1 MIEICYPMHS
11 PADSWY
17 NEIKVIGNTASL
29 PHLCLFY
36 SDCLSVVQQIEEKYH
51 ITDWIVDLT
60 TEPFHTLY
68 SEQGNVSIFAA
79 LGHFAQNTQSSWHF
93 LSGIYDVQ
101 QDYADWLERTA
112 SNRLITV
119 QFMPIFFRRTH
130 SHILQSTALAGTHSP
145 RLFCSF
151 NNRHTHS
158 RARLLIELAAGKLL
172 ENGYCTWRFTQFHWQ
187 QLRHAHSQLKNV
199 TPYNLPYQF
208 DTGIQP
214 NDNPRFKQNYNT
226 GPGCDS
232 SLLTTYAH
240 TELELVAETYDE
252 TEAPA
257 LYRFI
262 SEKTARPLLSAQP
275 FIAINAVGSWQM
287 LRELGFVDYSRVI
300 DQTYDKEHCEGA
312 RIGLAVR
319 SLQQLK
325 KDNFVKTQLKQEL
338 AHNQNRAR
346 ELAAEDTVGA
356 YIKNLIKK

>member
-1 MIEICYPMHS
+1 MHS
-11 PADSWY
+11 LADSWY
-17 NEIKVIGNTASL
+17 KEIMILENTAVL

-36 SDCLSVVQQIEEKYH
+36 PNCLNVVQQIEEQYH

-60 TEPFHTLY
+60 TEPFHTLS
-68 SEQGNVSIFAA
+68 SEQGTVDMFAA
-79 LGHFAQNTQSSWHF
+79 LSSFAQNTSSSWHF
-93 LSGIYDVQ
+93 LSGLYDIQ
-101 QDYADWLERTA
+101 QNYADWLERTA
-112 SNRLITV
+112 SNQRITV
-119 QFMPIFFRRTH
+119 QFIPLFFRRTH
-130 SHILQSTALAGTHSP
+130 IHILQSTALAVTDSP
-145 RLFCSF
+145 KLFCSF

-172 ENGYCTWRFTQFHWQ
+172 ENGYCTWRFTQSHWQ
-187 QLRHAHSQLKNV
+187 QLHRAHSQLR
-199 TPYNLPYQF
+199 TTTSYNLPYQL

-214 NDNPRFKQNYNT
+214 SDAPHLKQNYHT

-232 SLLTTYAH
+232 SLLTTYAI
-240 TELELVAETYDE
+240 TELEMVAETYDE
-252 TEAPA
+252 MEAPEP
-257 LYRFI
+257 YRFI

-275 FIAINAVGSWQM
+275 FIFINAANSWQM

-300 DQTYDKEHCEGA
+300 DQSYDQEHCENL
-312 RIGLAVR
+312 RIGQAVC

-346 ELAAEDTVGA
+346 ELAAEDPVRA